1 MDKPENK
8 KDTKDAT
15 NSSEKN
21 AILKQRAE
29 ALAVPREKAQ
39 TESQSIQVLVFTLGP
54 ERFGVRSETVREVCP
69 MRQVTRVPCVPSFV
83 IGIINIRGKIF
94 SILDIRRLLNLP
106 EARSQNQ
113 EKVIIIG
120 FEDIELGILAD
131 DVCGVQQIAVSD
143 IQQDVPIIS
152 GLNEKYLFGI
162 TADRLTI
169 LNVAIFLSDQSII
182 VDETV

>member
-1 MDKPENK
+1 MDKSENNK
-8 KDTKDAT
+8 GAT

-21 AILKQRAE
+21 AILKQRAL
-29 ALAVPREKAQ
+29 ALAVPKEKAQ
-39 TESQSIQVLVFTLGP
+39 TESQSIQVLVFTLGT
-54 ERFGVRSETVREVCP
+54 ERYGVQSETVREVCP
-69 MRQVTRVPCVPSFV
+69 MRQVTRVPCVPPFV

-94 SILDIRRLLNLP
+94 SILDIKRLLNLP
-106 EARSQNQ
+106 ESRSQNQ

-131 DVCGVQQIAVSD
+131 DVCGVQQISVSD
-143 IQQDVPIIS
+143 IQQDVPTIR
-152 GLNEKYLFGI
+152 GLTNKYLLGI
-162 TADRLTI
+162 TSDRLTI